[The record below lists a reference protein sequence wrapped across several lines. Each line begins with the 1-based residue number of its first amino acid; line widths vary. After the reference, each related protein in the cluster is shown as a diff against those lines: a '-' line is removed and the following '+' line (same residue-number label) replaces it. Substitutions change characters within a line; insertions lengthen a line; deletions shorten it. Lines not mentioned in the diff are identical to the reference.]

1 MNLWA
6 KIMEQLQLTLQ
17 TNPRALKRPIRSA
30 YCGDLL
36 SDVLA
41 HATPGDLW
49 ITIHRHRNIVAVAAL
64 VKLSGIIITGDRTPD
79 PDTIE
84 AAELENIPLFTT
96 PLDNFHAAGKIYT
109 ILSDYFLMHK

>member
-6 KIMEQLQLTLQ
+6 EIMDRLQLTLR
-17 TNPRALKRPIRSA
+17 TKPRALKRPIRSA

-41 HATPGDLW
+41 HANPGDLW

-64 VKLSGIIITGDRTPD
+64 VKLSGIIITGGRTPD
-79 PDTIE
+79 PDTLE
-84 AAELENIPLFTT
+84 TAERECIPLFTT
-96 PLDNFHAAGKIYT
+96 PLDNFQAAGKIYA
-109 ILSDYFLMHK
+109 ILSDYF